1 MSASFCAMNEERMP
15 VTFEIKPSLR
25 TIFSTFHG
33 VATEDDLISEAIEL
47 SKHADFNPAF
57 SHIVDFSAATST
69 TLTPEFLRSFAQEK
83 SLFNRDAKQVV
94 VAPQPHIFGLAR
106 MVQMLREARSP
117 NIEVVRSMNEAYALL
132 GIQPVG

>member
-1 MSASFCAMNEERMP
+1 MP

-25 TIFSTFHG
+25 TIFSRFHG

-47 SKHADFNPAF
+47 SQHADFNPAF
-57 SHIVDFSAATST
+57 SHIIDFSAATST
-69 TLTPEFLRSFAQEK
+69 TLSPAFLRSFAQEK
-83 SLFNRDAKQVV
+83 SLFSRDAKQVV

-117 NIEVVRSMNEAYALL
+117 NIEVVRSMNEAHALL
-132 GIQPVG
+132 GIQRVG